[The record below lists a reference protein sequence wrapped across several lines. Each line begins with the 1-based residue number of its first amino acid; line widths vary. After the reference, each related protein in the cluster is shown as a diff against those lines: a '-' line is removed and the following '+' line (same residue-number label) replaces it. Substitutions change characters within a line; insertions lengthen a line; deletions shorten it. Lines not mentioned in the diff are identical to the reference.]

1 MRKTKIVCTLGPATN
16 DVEIMKQLIHNGMD
30 AARINFSHG
39 TYETHA
45 ETIAKLKQAREELN
59 APIPLILDT
68 KGPEIRVKTF
78 KEDKVRL
85 EEDATFTLTTRE
97 VEGDVNIVSV
107 TYADL
112 PKDVH
117 RGSRILIDD
126 GLIELKVED
135 ITETDVVCKVVNGGV
150 VKSRKGVN
158 LPGVEVNLP
167 SLMEKDIEDL
177 KFGVENGFDIVAA
190 SFIRSAEDVLKIR
203 RVLEE
208 NGGGQMHIIS
218 KIENQQGVENI
229 DKILEASDGIM
240 VARGDLGVEIPPEEV
255 PLVQKILIAKANRIG
270 KPVITATQMLESM
283 VHSPRPTRAEANDVA
298 NAIFDGSDAIMLSGE
313 TAAGA
318 YPLEAVA
325 TMARIALKAESAVDY
340 AAKLANTT
348 EPARV
353 NITNA
358 ISMAA
363 CATAAE
369 LKTAAITTV
378 TKSGFTARMISRY
391 RPACPLIA
399 STSDETVWRQ
409 MNLIWGCKPMLY
421 TGELPRGGVFDTAL
435 EIAVKSGLLRNG
447 DTVVSALG
455 MPLGFS
461 GATNTLRVDIVG
473 DVLCKGK
480 GVGTKRATGTARVIT
495 ARDGVERTFHQG
507 DILVTTATDSSFMPY
522 IRKAA
527 AIVVGPLDQNVNS
540 HAEVAGMALD
550 IPVIVCNA
558 KVVDFIPAHSLITV
572 DAEKGFVYKGIP
584 KEE

>member
-16 DVEIMKQLIHNGMD
+16 DVEIMKQLIQNGMD

-135 ITETDVVCKVVNGGV
+135 ITETDVVCKVINGGV
-150 VKSRKGVN
+150 VKSHKGVN

-435 EIAVKSGLLRNG
+435 EIAVKSGLLKNG